1 MTFPLAVAGQ
11 MAASIVMEHI
21 GLLGS
26 PTQPV
31 SWARIGGVLLVVLE
45 VAVLGLTRGPRADG

>member
-1 MTFPLAVAGQ
+1 
-11 MAASIVMEHI
+11 MEHF

-31 SWARIGGVLLVVLE
+31 SLARVGGVLLVVAGAL
-45 VAVLGLTRGPRADG
+45 VLGLTRNVPPPG